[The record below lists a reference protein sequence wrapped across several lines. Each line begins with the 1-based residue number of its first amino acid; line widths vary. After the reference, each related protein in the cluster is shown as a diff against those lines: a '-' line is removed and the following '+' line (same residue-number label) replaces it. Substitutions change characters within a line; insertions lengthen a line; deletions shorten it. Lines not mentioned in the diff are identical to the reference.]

1 MSSQTQQF
9 QTATPSSTDSAS
21 SDNSKLKKSLMSLVN
36 SNNPIVEKVLNA
48 VGVSQETATNYIEK
62 LNTNDKNIG
71 QEIQVMRET
80 E

>member
-1 MSSQTQQF
+1 MSQTQQF
-9 QTATPSSTDSAS
+9 QTATPSSTGSTS
-21 SDNSKLKKSLMSLVN
+21 NDNSKLKKSLMSLVN

-71 QEIQVMRET
+71 QEIQVMKEMK
-80 E
+80 

>member
-1 MSSQTQQF
+1 MSQTQQF
-9 QTATPSSTDSAS
+9 QTATPSSTGSTS
-21 SDNSKLKKSLMSLVN
+21 NDNSKLKKSLMSLVN

-48 VGVSQETATNYIEK
+48 VGVSQETATTYIEK

-71 QEIQVMRET
+71 QEIQDMRET